1 MAPNGRIL
9 KLCRYAKAPR
19 TRQEKEELKS
29 IGCILGHFSKLPV
42 GRPPKAAVVVTAED
56 TKKDEQQGKQQQSN
70 NKATTRTSGGLLL
83 RMTAVVQPRSCLEPT
98 GKQLKT
104 SPCCGMP
111 C

>member
-9 KLCRYAKAPR
+9 KLCRDAKAPR

-42 GRPPKAAVVVTAED
+42 ERPPKAAVVVTAE
-56 TKKDEQQGKQQQSN
+56 KQKRMNNKESN
-70 NKATTRTSGGLLL
+70 NKATTRTSGRLLL
-83 RMTAVVQPRSCLEPT
+83 RSTVVMQSRSCLEPT

-104 SPCCGMP
+104 SPCCKMAF
-111 C
+111 